1 MVFIPEDKHQ
11 NIILTTESAK
21 LNLDNIDLSLLLE
34 EEEIFPQVDEL
45 LLKARRAC
53 AVFTQYSQEMVD
65 KIVYAVVRAAIAH
78 SRESAK
84 LAALETRMG
93 LFEDKILK
101 NIVASEFLYHQIKD
115 KKTVGVIK
123 NIENEQMVEVAEPVG
138 VIAALTP
145 VTNPTSTVIYKSIIA
160 LKTRNAIVF
169 SPHLMSS
176 KCVAYTAEVLYKAAL
191 EAGAPEGCIGWLQRN
206 SKLRRQTNYLMHH
219 KEVDLVFATGG
230 TTMVKVA
237 YSSGKP
243 AIGVGSGNT
252 PVYMHKS
259 CNVSSSVMDIC
270 ISKTFDNGTECPSEQ
285 TIVIDKEIYDRAIEE
300 FRKIKCHI
308 CTEEEVNKLTP
319 VIIDSETNAMNY
331 KFVGKE
337 AYKIANEAGI
347 KVPKY
352 TKVLICEITSN
363 NHPLLK
369 EKLMPVLAVLKAE
382 SEEEA
387 LNKCLLVNYNGGTG
401 HTAGIFAEDES
412 IISKFQTLINSG
424 RIIVNQPTSLGGLGG
439 FYNNLSTTLSFG
451 CGTGGGNSTT
461 ENVNIYNLLNIK
473 RVPRRQVIPMTF
485 NIPEKIYFDKGS
497 VDILRELNDK
507 NVFILCSKSIKKSGL
522 LEKITSTLPQKVKYS
537 VFSEVEAEPSLD
549 LILKIVD
556 QIRHED
562 INCFIALGGGS
573 VIDAAKAV
581 RLFYEF
587 PNLNLDD
594 LIVDFVDFRKRAI
607 NFPKCSKTKLIA
619 IPTTSGT
626 GSEVSPVFVI
636 QDKENNR
643 KISLVDFSLIPNV
656 AIVDS
661 ELVSDLPEDITANT
675 GIDAFTHAIE
685 AYVSIYS
692 SEYTDGLAIE
702 AIKLIFDN
710 LPELIINPKNKES
723 RQKMH
728 NAATLAGMAFS
739 NASVGINHAL
749 AHAVGAKFNIPH
761 GRANA
766 AFLLSTIDFNSG
778 VPTKFMPFSNYRKYI
793 AHEKY
798 AELGKLLGHQGNKIE
813 ELIPALKSKI
823 KDLLTKLKLPHRVS
837 GLEIKLDDYLNVIP
851 ELASKAFNDI
861 SLRTNPRMPFV
872 EELEEIFRNAY

>member
-1 MVFIPEDKHQ
+1 MVFSPEDRHQ
-11 NIILTTESAK
+11 NIILPTESAR
-21 LNLDNIDLSLLLE
+21 LNLDNINLSGVLE
-34 EEEIFPQVDEL
+34 EDFFPQVDEL

-65 KIVYAVVRAAIAH
+65 KIVYAVVKAAINH
-78 SRESAK
+78 SKELAK
-84 LAALETRMG
+84 LAAEETRMG

-101 NIVASEFLYHQIKD
+101 NIVASEFLYYQIKD
-115 KKTVGVIK
+115 KKTVGIIK
-123 NIENEQMVEVAEPVG
+123 EIKEDQMVEVAEPIG

-145 VTNPTSTVIYKSIIA
+145 VTNPTSTVICKSIIA

-176 KCVAYTAEVLYKAAL
+176 KCVAHTAEILYKAAL
-191 EAGAPEGCIGWLQRN
+191 EAGAPEGCIGWLKRN
-206 SKLRRQTNYLMHH
+206 SRLRKQTNYLICH
-219 KEVDLVFATGG
+219 KEIDLVFATGG

-243 AIGVGSGNT
+243 TIGVGAGNT

-259 CNVSSSVMDIC
+259 CNVPSAVMDIC

-285 TIVIDKEIYDRAIEE
+285 TVVIDKEIYNKAIEE
-300 FRKIKCHI
+300 FKKIKCHV
-308 CTEEEVNKLTP
+308 CTEEETRKLTP
-319 VIIDSETNAMNY
+319 VVIDPETNSMNY

-337 AYKIANEAGI
+337 AYKIAKEAGFEI
-347 KVPKY
+347 SKD
-352 TKVLICEITSN
+352 TKILICEIALKD
-363 NHPLLK
+363 HPLLK
-369 EKLMPVLAVLKAE
+369 EKLMPVLAVCRAD
-382 SEEEA
+382 SETDA
-387 LNKCLLVNYNGGTG
+387 LNKCLQVNYNGGTG
-401 HTAGIFAEDES
+401 HTAGIFAEDEN

-439 FYNNLSTTLSFG
+439 FYNNLPTTLSFG

-461 ENVNIYNLLNIK
+461 DNVNIYNLLNIK
-473 RVPRRQVIPMTF
+473 RVPRRQVIPMTV
-485 NIPEKIYFDKGS
+485 NTPEKIYFDKGS
-497 VDILRELNDK
+497 IDILRELNEE

-522 LEKITSTLPQKVKYS
+522 LEKLISTLPQKIRYS

-549 LILKIVD
+549 LILEIAG
-556 QIRHED
+556 QIKNQD

-587 PNLNLDD
+587 PDLNLDD
-594 LIVDFVDFRKRAI
+594 LAVDFVDFRKRAT
-607 NFPKCSKTKLIA
+607 NFPKCSRTRLIA

-626 GSEVSPVFVI
+626 GSEVSPAFVI
-636 QDKENNR
+636 KDIKNNK
-643 KISLVDFSLIPNV
+643 KISLVDFSLIPDI

-661 ELVSDLPEDITANT
+661 DLVYDLPETITANT

-685 AYVSIYS
+685 SYVSIYS

-702 AIKLIFDN
+702 AINLIFEN
-710 LPELIINPKNKES
+710 LPEVIINPKNKES

-728 NAATLAGMAFS
+728 NAATLSGIAFS

-749 AHAVGAKFNIPH
+749 AHALGAKFNIPH
-761 GRANA
+761 GMANA

-778 VPTKFMPFSNYRKYI
+778 IPRKFMPFANYRKYI

-798 AELGKLLGHQGNKIE
+798 AQLARLLGYKGDTTE
-813 ELIPALKSKI
+813 ELIATLKSKI
-823 KDLLTKLKLPHRVS
+823 KDLLIKSKLPYRVCEL
-837 GLEIKLDDYLNVIP
+837 GIKLDDYLNTIP
-851 ELASKAFNDI
+851 ELVNKAFNDI
-861 SLRTNPRMPFV
+861 SLRTNPRMPLM